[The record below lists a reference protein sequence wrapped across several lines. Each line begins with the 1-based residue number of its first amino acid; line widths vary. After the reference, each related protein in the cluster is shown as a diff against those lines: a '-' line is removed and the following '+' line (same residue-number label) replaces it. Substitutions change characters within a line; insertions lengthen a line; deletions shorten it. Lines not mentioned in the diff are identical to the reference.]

1 MKFIVRILVGIVS
14 LPENHGIVNI
24 DTVIHEADNSMYEQ
38 KKLHKQLDKQKSE

>member
-1 MKFIVRILVGIVS
+1 MKFIVR
-14 LPENHGIVNI
+14 I